1 MKTKKL
7 VLKTLTLLLVIFAF
21 TFSTNAN
28 ALGNSNQDYT
38 TEARKK
44 KKKKKKKKKCGKCGQ
59 GQCGGHNGSVPLDG
73 GLSILLLGAAAFG
86 VKKLRKNDT
95 V

>member
-28 ALGNSNQDYT
+28 ALGNGKQDYT
-38 TEARKK
+38 SVEKK